1 MIEQITC
8 FSRECKKNYVGGK
21 EEKILVQ
28 NTPTKLKKYLH
39 GNALRNGFVKFG
51 STSDFNWGNHL
62 PIHFLER
69 DLIP

>member
-1 MIEQITC
+1 MQKKITQ
-8 FSRECKKNYVGGK
+8 GGK
-21 EEKILVQ
+21 KEKILVQ
-28 NTPTKLKKYLH
+28 NTPTKLEKYQH

-62 PIHFLER
+62 PVHFLER